1 MLWSVRVH
9 VAFAGSQDYRVWGRA
24 LCKDPISTFFPSA
37 TPNSL
42 IVWPQTKYFETTPSQ
57 ASSGCF
63 VWARTRRFGRDRS
76 GFACSPSQ
84 EEGKQM
90 GLFGNLRRWLRRT
103 LMLNTQHYS
112 DIDISGLCKIV
123 FSYQI
128 QINVLVTSDKKIVD
142 IVTYILHEEALAA
155 FVQLLSFHVFFSPLR
170 LFLINKG
177 LFSPTQGFPF
187 NTSAR
192 GFKNIEAW
200 SNYYRPLPWSIFLDS
215 CHWQQV
221 LFIFIIHLPLVD
233 GQSFKPCKACNWP
246 AYMPMRACFRLVRF

>member
-1 MLWSVRVH
+1 MSTLWSVRVH
-9 VAFAGSQDYRVWGRA
+9 VTFAGSLDFRVLGRA

-63 VWARTRRFGRDRS
+63 IWARTRRFGRDRS

-90 GLFGNLRRWLRRT
+90 VLFGNLRRRLRRM
-103 LMLNTQHYS
+103 LMLFTQHHS
-112 DIDISGLCKIV
+112 DTDISGLCKII

-128 QINVLVTSDKKIVD
+128 KINALVTSVKKTVD
-142 IVTYILHEEALAA
+142 IAAYILHEEALAA
-155 FVQLLSFHVFFSPLR
+155 FVRLLSFHVFFSPLR

-177 LFSPTQGFPF
+177 LFYPTQGFPF

-192 GFKNIEAW
+192 GFKNI
-200 SNYYRPLPWSIFLDS
+200 
-215 CHWQQV
+215 
-221 LFIFIIHLPLVD
+221 
-233 GQSFKPCKACNWP
+233 KA
-246 AYMPMRACFRLVRF
+246 